1 MEQSAQFCGSS
12 GTRTLF
18 RIELTTGRARSIT
31 KFSFVLSE
39 AEVLLPNCVT
49 AVVVMLRAVASV
61 FQATQVRALAAVAAA
76 AKSPLAGLLARRRS
90 EVNVASLRVR
100 LTKVARAS
108 RPTPL
113 TPHSN
118 CRRR

>member
-1 MEQSAQFCGSS
+1 M
-12 GTRTLF
+12 
-18 RIELTTGRARSIT
+18 
-31 KFSFVLSE
+31 LSE
-39 AEVLLPNCVT
+39 AEVLLPNCIS

-100 LTKVARAS
+100 LTKVRYNQK
-108 RPTPL
+108 PKT
-113 TPHSN
+113 
-118 CRRR
+118 